1 LDEVNSQVDILEN
14 ELKQQLKSNEVL
26 LMTLKNI
33 RQQIIKT
40 GKDIKHIL
48 AENPSALSLDRAIS
62 INNVSNFTDCF
73 AYCQIIIDDLT
84 VFVVNKFLFDI
95 ISNFVSYYIKFFS
108 NYQISYTFRIR

>member
-48 AENPSALSLDRAIS
+48 AENPSALSLDRAIN
-62 INNVSNFTDCF
+62 INNVSTFAECF
-73 AYCQIIIDDLT
+73 VYCQIIIDELT
-84 VFVVNKFLFDI
+84 AFLL
-95 ISNFVSYYIKFFS
+95 
-108 NYQISYTFRIR
+108 